1 MAGTMGV
8 CATRILAALAIQDQ
22 EIKGELS
29 KGGWSKKFNKIGGGK
44 RQEQALRGA
53 NLKIKGFFNVREVT
67 SIY

>member
-29 KGGWSKKFNKIGGGK
+29 KGGWSGAGKETKKD
-44 RQEQALRGA
+44 RR
-53 NLKIKGFFNVREVT
+53 
-67 SIY
+67 